1 MQKLK
6 IGRILLPNNILLAPM
21 AGVGCL
27 PFRLIAKKHRA
38 GLVCTGM
45 INALGI
51 VKRNRKTCELAEVAE
66 KERPVAIQI
75 YGSDPEVMACAAQI
89 IEPDCDIIDINLGC
103 SVPKIVKR
111 NYGAALLKDTS
122 KIKEILERV
131 VNAVDCPVT
140 AKIRSGWDEENIN
153 AIEVAKIIE
162 DSGASALTIHPRTAK
177 QAFEGKADWEVIA
190 LIKQTV
196 SIPVIGNGDVTSP
209 LDVKAMFE
217 STGCDAV
224 MIGRASQGNPWIFS
238 RSTEFLSTGK
248 LPPEPTERDSIQ
260 MLLHFTRKVI
270 EMKGEYTG
278 MKEIKKHVG
287 WYVKRF
293 PDATELRR
301 QANQID
307 TYQELEEIFVN
318 RFVQEGW
325 VNHVNNFFNIS
336 VEKPPI

>member
-21 AGVGCL
+21 AGVACL
-27 PFRLIAKKHRA
+27 PFRLIARKHGA

-51 VKRNRKTCELAEVAE
+51 LKRNWKTCELAEVAE

-111 NYGAALLKDTS
+111 NYGSALLKDTA
-122 KIKEILERV
+122 KIKEIVESV
-131 VNAVDCPVT
+131 AHAVACPVT
-140 AKIRSGWDEENIN
+140 VKIRSGWDERTIN
-153 AIEVAKIIE
+153 AIEVAQIIE
-162 DSGASALTIHPRTAK
+162 GSGAAALTIHPRTAE
-177 QAFEGKADWEVIA
+177 QAFDGKADWEIIA

-196 SIPVIGNGDVTSP
+196 AIPVIGNGDIASP
-209 LDVKAMFE
+209 LDAKAMFE

-238 RSTEFLSTGK
+238 RATEFLSTGN
-248 LPPEPTERDSIQ
+248 LPPEPTEQDKIQ

-278 MKEIKKHVG
+278 IKEIKKHVG
-287 WYVKRF
+287 CYIKGF
-293 PDATELRR
+293 LDATEIR
-301 QANQID
+301 QQAHQVD
-307 TYQELEEIFVN
+307 TYQELEEVFARRNGFEAQNN
-318 RFVQEGW
+318 RNSQ
-325 VNHVNNFFNIS
+325 S
-336 VEKPPI
+336 

>member
-21 AGVGCL
+21 AGVACL
-27 PFRLIAKKHRA
+27 PFRLIAKKHGA

-51 VKRNRKTCELAEVAE
+51 LRRNWKTCELAEVSG

-75 YGSDPEVMACAAQI
+75 YGSDPEIMACAAQI

-103 SVPKIVKR
+103 PAPKIVKR

-122 KIKEILERV
+122 KVKEIVESV

-140 AKIRSGWDEENIN
+140 VKFRSGWNEQNIN

-162 DSGASALTIHPRTAK
+162 GSGAAALAIHPRTAK
-177 QAFEGKADWEVIA
+177 QAFEGKANWDIIVA
-190 LIKQTV
+190 IKQTV

-217 STGCDAV
+217 STNCDAV
-224 MIGRASQGNPWIFS
+224 MIGRASLGNPWIFS
-238 RSTEFLSTGK
+238 RSTEYLATGK
-248 LPPEPTERDSIQ
+248 LPPEPTGQDRIQ
-260 MLLHFTRKVI
+260 MLLHFTREVVK
-270 EMKGEYTG
+270 MQGEHTG
-278 MKEIKKHVG
+278 IKEIKKHVG
-287 WYVKRF
+287 WYVKGF
-293 PDATELRR
+293 SDATEIRR
-301 QANQID
+301 QAHLID
-307 TYQELEEIFVN
+307 TYQELEGILCY
-318 RFVQEGW
+318 
-325 VNHVNNFFNIS
+325 H
-336 VEKPPI
+336 